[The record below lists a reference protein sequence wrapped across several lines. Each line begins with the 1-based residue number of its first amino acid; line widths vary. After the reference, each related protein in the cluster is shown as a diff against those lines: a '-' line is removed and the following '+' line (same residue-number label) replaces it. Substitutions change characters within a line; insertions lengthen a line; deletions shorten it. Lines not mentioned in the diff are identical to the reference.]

1 MLPQNEIENEN
12 LNQCT
17 NWELMIVKVKKF
29 NFATINTP

>member
-17 NWELMIVKVKKF
+17 NWELMIVKVK
-29 NFATINTP
+29 NLTLQS

>member
-17 NWELMIVKVKKF
+17 NWELMIVKIKN
-29 NFATINTP
+29 NF